1 MLECK
6 TVQCSVHKSVQ
17 CWNAKPFNI
26 QFTKSVQCWNAK
38 PFNVQFTKVSSAGM
52 SKANVEQLMSTK
64 SIQGASGVV
73 ISTRCKAQRKVQ
85 KQDVKVLRY
94 AKQGAAIPVKN
105 RSKKNSCPP
114 SEGRILRP
122 ARQTPRL
129 DRG

>member
-52 SKANVEQLMSTK
+52 SKGNVEQLMSTK

-73 ISTRCKAQRKVQ
+73 ISTHCKAQRKVQ

-105 RSKKNSCPP
+105 RSKKKLMSPLKRPNFAS
-114 SEGRILRP
+114 SETN
-122 ARQTPRL
+122 ARL